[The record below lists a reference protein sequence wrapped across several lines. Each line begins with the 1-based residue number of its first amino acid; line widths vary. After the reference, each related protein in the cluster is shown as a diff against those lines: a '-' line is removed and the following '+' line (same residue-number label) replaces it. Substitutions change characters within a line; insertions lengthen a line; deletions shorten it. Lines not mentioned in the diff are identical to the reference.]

1 MGSLPVSRVTPS
13 RPFSY
18 CGVDYAGPVYVKEG
32 TLRRSKTVK
41 TYICI
46 FVCFS
51 TRAVHIELVKDLS
64 TCSFLNALKRFC
76 SRRGKPVEIN
86 SDNGTNFLGAHNY
99 FLELHKLIHDKN
111 HIETITNF
119 LANDHIKWRFIPA
132 RSPHMGG
139 IWEAAVKSAKYH
151 LKRVIGEISLSYE
164 EMNTLLVEIEACL
177 NSRPLLPLSD
187 DKDDYLPLTPA
198 HFLIGD
204 SLASAPEHDV
214 RDIAISRLTRY
225 QLLRQLQQHFWS
237 RWSRDYLSSLQVRSK
252 WKSSLECPVKV
263 DSLVLV
269 VEDDTPPLRWPLGRI
284 VQLHEGKDNIVRVVS
299 VRMSSGNVLKR
310 SVSKICPLPDH

>member
-1 MGSLPVSRVTPS
+1 MTLKNKLSNSNKILSLNPFLDSNGIFRVAGRLEHSNLNYDQKHPVILPHKHRLTDLIISSEHMRHLHAGIQNLLSIIRLKFWIIKGKSAVKRVVKSCIRCYRANSKPVKFLMGSLPVSRVTPS

-41 TYICI
+41 TYICL

-76 SRRGKPVEIN
+76 SRREKPVEIN

-132 RSPHMGG
+132 RRPHMGG
-139 IWEAAVKSAKYH
+139 IW
-151 LKRVIGEISLSYE
+151 
-164 EMNTLLVEIEACL
+164 
-177 NSRPLLPLSD
+177 
-187 DKDDYLPLTPA
+187 
-198 HFLIGD
+198 
-204 SLASAPEHDV
+204 
-214 RDIAISRLTRY
+214 
-225 QLLRQLQQHFWS
+225 
-237 RWSRDYLSSLQVRSK
+237 
-252 WKSSLECPVKV
+252 
-263 DSLVLV
+263 
-269 VEDDTPPLRWPLGRI
+269 
-284 VQLHEGKDNIVRVVS
+284 
-299 VRMSSGNVLKR
+299 
-310 SVSKICPLPDH
+310 